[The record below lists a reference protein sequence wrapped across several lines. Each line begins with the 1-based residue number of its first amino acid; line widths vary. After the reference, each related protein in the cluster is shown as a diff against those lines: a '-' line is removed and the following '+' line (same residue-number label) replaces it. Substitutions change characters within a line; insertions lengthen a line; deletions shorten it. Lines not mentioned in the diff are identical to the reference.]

1 MRALVQRVVK
11 ATVRVENQTVGAI
24 AQGLC
29 VFVGVTHDDSFEE
42 SDQLVKKIVSLRI
55 MDDENGV
62 MNKSVIDVDGEI
74 LIVSQFTLYGD
85 TSKGRRPGWSAAAAP
100 DHAEPLIERV
110 VEGVKA
116 AGVVVETGR
125 FREHMQVELINDG
138 PATLMIEI

>member
-42 SDQLVKKIVSLRI
+42 SDQLVKKIVALRI

>member
-11 ATVRVENQTVGAI
+11 ATVRVENQTVCAI

-29 VFVGVTHDDSFEE
+29 VFVGVTHEDSFEE

>member
-74 LIVSQFTLYGD
+74 LIVRQFTLYGD

>member
-11 ATVRVENQTVGAI
+11 DTVRVENQTVGAI

-55 MDDENGV
+55 MYDENVV

-85 TSKGRRPGWSAAAAP
+85 TSKGRRLGWSAAAAP
-100 DHAEPLIERV
+100 DHAETLIERV

>member
-1 MRALVQRVVK
+1 MQRVVK

-42 SDQLVKKIVSLRI
+42 SDQLVKKIVSLRM

-62 MNKSVIDVDGEI
+62 MNKSVVDADGEI

>member
-55 MDDENGV
+55 MDDENSV

>member
-29 VFVGVTHDDSFEE
+29 VFVGVTHEDSFEE

-55 MDDENGV
+55 MDDENSV

>member
-29 VFVGVTHDDSFEE
+29 VFVGVTHEDSFEE
-42 SDQLVKKIVSLRI
+42 SDQLVKKIVSLRM

-62 MNKSVIDVDGEI
+62 MNKSVVDADGEI

>member
-29 VFVGVTHDDSFEE
+29 VFVGVTHEDSFEE

-62 MNKSVIDVDGEI
+62 MNKSVIDVGGEI

>member
-62 MNKSVIDVDGEI
+62 MNKSVIDVGGEI

>member
-1 MRALVQRVVK
+1 MT
-11 ATVRVENQTVGAI
+11 TVLR
-24 AQGLC
+24 
-29 VFVGVTHDDSFEE
+29 
-42 SDQLVKKIVSLRI
+42 SLI
-55 MDDENGV
+55 
-62 MNKSVIDVDGEI
+62 NKSVIDVDGEI

>member
-1 MRALVQRVVK
+1 MQRVVK

-29 VFVGVTHDDSFEE
+29 VFVGVTHEDSFEE

-85 TSKGRRPGWSAAAAP
+85 TAKGRRPSFVQAAAP
-100 DHAEPLIERV
+100 EVAEPLIAHLCKSLEEMGAQV
-110 VEGVKA
+110 A
-116 AGVVVETGR
+116 SGR
-125 FREHMQVELINDG
+125 FRSHMEVQIYNNGPVTLNVEI
-138 PATLMIEI
+138 

>member
-1 MRALVQRVVK
+1 MRALVKRVVK

-29 VFVGVTHDDSFEE
+29 VFVGVTHEDSFEE

>member
-29 VFVGVTHDDSFEE
+29 VFVGVTHEDSFEE

-85 TSKGRRPGWSAAAAP
+85 TSKGRRPGWSAAAAH

>member
-29 VFVGVTHDDSFEE
+29 VFVGVTHEDSFEE

-62 MNKSVIDVDGEI
+62 MNKSVVDADGEI

>member
-100 DHAEPLIERV
+100 DHAAPLIERV

>member
-42 SDQLVKKIVSLRI
+42 SDQLVKKIVSLRM

-62 MNKSVIDVDGEI
+62 MNKSVVDADGEI

-138 PATLMIEI
+138 PATMMIEI

>member
-29 VFVGVTHDDSFEE
+29 VFVGVTHEDSFEE

-62 MNKSVIDVDGEI
+62 MNKSVVDVDGEI

>member
-29 VFVGVTHDDSFEE
+29 VFVGVTHEDSFEE

-55 MDDENGV
+55 MDDENSV

-85 TSKGRRPGWSAAAAP
+85 TSKGRRPGWSAAAAH

>member
-29 VFVGVTHDDSFEE
+29 VFVGVTHEDSFEE

-62 MNKSVIDVDGEI
+62 MNKSVIDVAGEI

>member
-24 AQGLC
+24 ARGLC

>member
-42 SDQLVKKIVSLRI
+42 SDQLVKKIVSLRM

-62 MNKSVIDVDGEI
+62 MNKSVVDADGEI

>member
-29 VFVGVTHDDSFEE
+29 VFVGVTHEDSFEE

-100 DHAEPLIERV
+100 DHAEPLIERL